1 MRRHIHI
8 VIGLFAFLSWQQL
21 SAQLVNDGAKIF
33 ISSNALLYV
42 NHNVTHKGGEVVNN
56 GEMIVTGNWVNDHPN
71 SNVFSTSSSGI
82 VKFTSKA
89 TSFSGSGTTIFPKL
103 VFVGDGVF
111 TMKTNIGAFL
121 SIDLD
126 DAELQTENNQ
136 LTLSNIN
143 PAAISFKNGFVS
155 TGSAGLFIRSLRDN
169 DDYVYPLGSRK
180 LGIKRFVV
188 LRPKQA
194 GQQSIG
200 AAFIDKDPNLDG
212 YSRSQN
218 ANGIVEVN
226 DSFYHILKRNDG
238 GAAVDASFYT
248 TATEKFT
255 SLINWTNKNIWEK
268 ALPTTFQDNVAIT
281 NGLNKSFLHQS
292 VNLPLGMLVP
302 FAFAKVSAV
311 NTIELFNAFSPDG
324 DGKND
329 TWEIKNIDLFPD
341 NDLKIYDRSGNLIF
355 RANGYNSA
363 KYWDGKNGTS
373 GTYIYILRVKIDGKD
388 QFFKGA
394 ITMVKN

>member
-1 MRRHIHI
+1 MRRRIQI
-8 VIGLFAFLSWQQL
+8 VIGLLFLLSWQEL
-21 SAQLVNDGAKIF
+21 SAQLVNDGAKVF
-33 ISSNALLYV
+33 ISSNAVLYV
-42 NHNVTHKGGEVVNN
+42 DHNVTHKNGEVVNN
-56 GEMIVTGNWVNDHPN
+56 GEMIVKGSWKNEN
-71 SNVFSTSSSGI
+71 SSANVFATSSSGI
-82 VKFTSKA
+82 VKFTAKA
-89 TSFSGSGTTIFPKL
+89 ASFSGVGTTIFPKL
-103 VFVGDGVF
+103 AFVGDGVF
-111 TMKTNIGAFL
+111 TMQTNIGAFL

-136 LTLSNIN
+136 LTLSNVN
-143 PAAISFKNGFVS
+143 PTAISFKNGFVS
-155 TGSAGLFIRSLRDN
+155 TGSSGLFIRALKDN

-188 LRPKQA
+188 VRPKQA

-218 ANGIVEVN
+218 ANGIIDVN
-226 DSFYHILKRNDG
+226 DNFYHTLKRTEG
-238 GAAVDASFYT
+238 SSAVYVSFYT

-255 SLINWTNKNIWEK
+255 SLVNWTTKNIWEK
-268 ALPTTFQDNVAIT
+268 ALPTTFQDNVVIT

-363 KYWDGKNGTS
+363 KYWDGQNGTS